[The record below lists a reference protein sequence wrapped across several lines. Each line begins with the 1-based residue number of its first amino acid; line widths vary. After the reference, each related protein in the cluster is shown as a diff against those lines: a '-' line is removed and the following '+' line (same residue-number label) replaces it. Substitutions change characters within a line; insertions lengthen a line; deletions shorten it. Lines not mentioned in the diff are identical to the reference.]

1 MHFLGLAGMPRRIPD
16 YPDAY
21 AGWNIIS
28 SAGSMI
34 SIVASAVFFYVI
46 YRTFADKIS
55 LDKNYWGHPE
65 FYESYLIR
73 LYGDCIIPNL
83 EWSLTS
89 PPGYHTYNEL
99 PNVQENI
106 QENTTKNIIQS
117 K

>member
-1 MHFLGLAGMPRRIPD
+1 MPRRIPD
-16 YPDAY
+16 YPDAFI
-21 AGWNIIS
+21 GWNVVS

-34 SIVASAVFFYVI
+34 SIVATAVFFYII
-46 YRTFADKIS
+46 YRTFTDKIPV
-55 LDKNYWGHPE
+55 DKNYWGHPE

-99 PNVQENI
+99 PDV
-106 QENTTKNIIQS
+106 QENTTQNVQDKNTIS
-117 K
+117 TK